1 MRKLFVILVV
11 SMLLMSSL
19 ASAVLAEPHP
29 ADEYIPMPVD
39 PDPGYAFEDWWIELN
54 PDDGGHGWELPPGDD
69 EIYGDPDPEWDGWTE
84 SEVFRGLKMGFTFK
98 YFQGPAKGQPTY
110 DYSVEPAEVTG
121 WKTALTNDGYDTV
134 WVGTNGYIVFGV
146 VCLNEQGEYR
156 GECRDFLTHDEIG
169 SLELEPWGPIFRGIP
184 SPERPDNLI
193 MPFGTDLVIGDN
205 SFFEVDS
212 VAFVCEAE
220 DDECGDCEPGDDTVK
235 CDGAETDFVSGP
247 GGCVCEKDG
256 CWLDDCVVGCL
267 GDAQCEAE
275 CEDNQPRVDLQ
286 GYWVPCDTHEV
297 VRPRGRL
304 LYKTVGEEPNRKFV
318 AEWANAKVYET
329 GGLATFQVQLWEGNN
344 AVLFLYKDFKP
355 MAFFEDPPHEAAFVL
370 KDVLFVGIEDFYG
383 TTGVGQAY
391 TGHRT
396 ASPEGWALF
405 NPLDEMS
412 ALAYAPDAYTGVRPF
427 VP

>member
-1 MRKLFVILVV
+1 
-11 SMLLMSSL
+11 
-19 ASAVLAEPHP
+19 
-29 ADEYIPMPVD
+29 MPVD

-54 PDDGGHGWELPPGDD
+54 PDDGGNGWELPQGDD
-69 EIYGDPDPEWDGWTE
+69 EVYGDPDPEADPALGE
-84 SEVFRGLKMGFTFK
+84 IFRGLKMGFNFK
-98 YFQGPAKGQPTY
+98 YFQGPAMGIPRINENTTPPT
-110 DYSVEPAEVTG
+110 VTG
-121 WKTALTNDGYDTV
+121 WSTKLTNDGYDTV
-134 WVGTNGYIVFGV
+134 WVGTNGYIVFGM
-146 VCLNEQGEYR
+146 VCFQDGVYR
-156 GECRDFLTHDEIG
+156 GECRDELTHDEIG
-169 SLELEPWGPIFRGIP
+169 SLLLQPWGPIFRGIP

-193 MPFGTDLVIGDN
+193 MPFATDLVIEDN
-205 SFFEVDS
+205 TFWEVDS

-220 DDECGDCEPGDDTVK
+220 DNECGDCFPGDDTVK
-235 CDGAETDFVSGP
+235 CNREETDFVSGP
-247 GGCVCEKDG
+247 GGCVCDKDT
-256 CWLDDCVVGCL
+256 CWLEDCLEDCD
-267 GDAQCEAE
+267 DAQCEAD

-297 VRPRGRL
+297 TRPRGRL

-318 AEWANAKVYET
+318 VEWANAKVWGT

-344 AVLFLYKDFKP
+344 AILFLYKDFKP

-370 KDVLFVGIEDFYG
+370 ADVLFVGIEDFYG